1 MIKMAKELLSAKVE
15 TSIKEQMNELTQKY
29 KEQGLIN
36 EVGDLYTLAADL
48 LERQLTIQTPRA
60 VVGIDHLDQL
70 ISQINRLFMG
80 MIDQNNISMNTL
92 KIEFEEKILKDKQRI
107 DSLLEEK
114 QELKEQL
121 TNSDTRI
128 KELTGLT
135 TVNQEELN
143 NLRAEKEKNDKYI
156 ARLEKDSEQQEIK
169 IKQQEQ
175 FEKQNQE
182 LVIESK
188 QKSEEIRELLNQIKA
203 SKIKAEQQTQAHQNE
218 IRELQFQQKEALFNK
233 EKEHNEKYNKDLA
246 EIRQK
251 QADSMDKHE
260 ERVSNLQ
267 DKYNKLLADKQRI
280 EALYEAL
287 KENNKPKGN
296 KPSGNK

>member
-1 MIKMAKELLSAKVE
+1 MAKELLSAKVE